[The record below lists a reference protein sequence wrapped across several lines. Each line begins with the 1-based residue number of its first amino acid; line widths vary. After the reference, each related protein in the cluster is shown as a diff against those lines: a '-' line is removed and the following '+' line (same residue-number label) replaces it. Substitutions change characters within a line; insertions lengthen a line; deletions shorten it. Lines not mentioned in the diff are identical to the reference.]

1 MFMNI
6 WIQTT
11 ASAKSLKLWL
21 PTMMWGSAMASVK
34 RRDGTWPKTHPI
46 PIHIHR
52 FIGEFPSKQVS
63 MNKSNTRLVQLDQDF
78 LVVLT
83 LQIRRNKQLTSSR
96 FQSAIG
102 DQTPVHPVPNLGQVM
117 DRKSRPAECYLIST
131 LSLSATAAVPT
142 KGCWD
147 GSLTVH
153 WGDGI
158 QSNHKYQ
165 CIELTS
171 CFETC

>member
-1 MFMNI
+1 MIPEN
-6 WIQTT
+6 
-11 ASAKSLKLWL
+11 SGSLAHSYVHEHLDANHCECQVL
-21 PTMMWGSAMASVK
+21 EAVIAHNDVGGGSVMASVE

-52 FIGEFPSKQVS
+52 GIPSKQVS
-63 MNKSNTRLVQLDQDF
+63 MNKSNTRLDQDF

-131 LSLSATAAVPT
+131 TLSLSATAAVPT
-142 KGCWD
+142 KGR
-147 GSLTVH
+147 
-153 WGDGI
+153 
-158 QSNHKYQ
+158 QSD
-165 CIELTS
+165 S
-171 CFETC
+171 P